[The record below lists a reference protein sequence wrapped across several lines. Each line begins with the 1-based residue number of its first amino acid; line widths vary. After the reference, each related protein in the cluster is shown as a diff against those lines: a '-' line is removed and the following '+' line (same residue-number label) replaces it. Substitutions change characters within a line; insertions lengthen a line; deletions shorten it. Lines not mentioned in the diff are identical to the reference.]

1 MSKARLCVASLFAM
15 CVVGVAVSSASAAFA
30 LSSEKCGSGK
40 PSFCWDESAT
50 GTNLRE
56 LVGEEPEITLKQN
69 KTQEALLE
77 AVAGETVHIVCA
89 ETKAKE
95 GVVHQ
100 TEPLV
105 KESFATG
112 FVVFEGCALL
122 EPLGAKC
129 KVPATI
135 TTKAL
140 MVAPGAVLSEV
151 IFKPKEGEIF
161 AEIAFSGEKCPATIK
176 GTQPVKGKQKCEWK
190 STALAKT
197 HELECATTGSQLT
210 FFAGVAAT
218 FLDLIE
224 VDLPNLGTTDFWDV
238 ELA

>member
-1 MSKARLCVASLFAM
+1 M
-15 CVVGVAVSSASAAFA
+15 
-30 LSSEKCGSGK
+30 
-40 PSFCWDESAT
+40 FCYDESAT

-56 LVGEEPEITLKQN
+56 LVGEEEVTLKQN

-77 AVAGETVHIVCA
+77 AVLGETVHIVCT

-100 TEPLV
+100 VEPLV

-122 EPLGAKC
+122 EPLAAKC

-140 MVAPGAVLSEV
+140 MVTPGAVLSEV

-161 AEIAFSGEKCPATIK
+161 TEIAFSGEKCPATIK
-176 GTQPVKGKQKCEWK
+176 GTQPVKGKQKCTWT

-197 HELECATTGSQLT
+197 HELECTEAGSELKL
-210 FFAGVAAT
+210 GGSAAT
-218 FLDLIE
+218 FLDLAE
-224 VDLPNLGTTDFWDV
+224 VNLPNLLTVWDV
-238 ELA
+238 EFG